1 MNAPQP
7 GNGVPEPHN
16 WGRWG
21 PADERGTLN
30 LLTPDAVKTAAGCV
44 QDGRVLPL
52 AMPIKGS
59 TSGPAAATVPHL
71 PHRPLPQ
78 HFMSVDGGDYAAGSR
93 PVGPGLCLSDDAL
106 VLSPHGTTTH
116 LDALCH
122 VWAGDRLYNGH
133 PATRVRSYGAT
144 RCGIDNV
151 GAVVA
156 RGILLDVAR
165 HRGVPHLDGED
176 RVGPDE
182 LARCAAE
189 QGVDPGPGDVVLVR
203 TGWPAVFAAE
213 PQRYYQPQPG
223 LSFPAGRWLAA
234 QDIAVIGADNA
245 AIAGLDEAGRFA
257 EPLEED
263 LHLLFLWRHGI
274 HMLEMLWLDELAA
287 TGRAEFLFIL
297 APLAVSG
304 GTASPVTP
312 LAVL

>member
-1 MNAPQP
+1 MSVPQP
-7 GNGVPEPHN
+7 GSGVPEPHN

-30 LLTPDAVKTAAGCV
+30 LLTPEVVKAAAGCV
-44 QDGRVLPL
+44 RDGRVLPL

-59 TSGPAAATVPHL
+59 TSGSAAASVPHL

-78 HFMSVDGGDYAAGSR
+78 HFMSVDGGDYAAGAR
-93 PVGPGLCLSDDAL
+93 PVGSGLCLSDDAL

-122 VWAGDRLYNGH
+122 VWAGGRLYNDH
-133 PATRVRSYGAT
+133 PAARVRSYGAT

-156 RGILLDVAR
+156 RGILLDVAG
-165 HRGVPHLDGED
+165 HMGVSHLDGLD
-176 RVGPDE
+176 RVEPDV
-182 LARCAAE
+182 LAACAAR
-189 QGVDPGPGDVVLVR
+189 QGVDPGPGDVVLIR
-203 TGWPAVFAAE
+203 TGWPTVFPVD

-223 LSFPAGRWLAA
+223 LSFAAGCWLATR
-234 QDIAVIGADNA
+234 DVAVVGADNA
-245 AIAGLDEAGRFA
+245 AIAGLDAAGRFG

-274 HMLEMLWLDELAA
+274 HMLEMLWLEELAT

-297 APLAVSG
+297 APLAVCG

>member
-1 MNAPQP
+1 VSAPPP
-7 GNGVPEPHN
+7 GTSVPEPHN

-21 PADERGTLN
+21 PGDQRGTLN
-30 LLTPDAVKTAAGCV
+30 LLTPDVVKAAVECV
-44 QDGRVLPL
+44 RDGRVLPL

-93 PVGPGLCLSDDAL
+93 PVGAGLCLSDDAI

-122 VWAGDRLYNGH
+122 VWAGEKLYNGH
-133 PATRVRSYGAT
+133 SAARVRSYGAT

-156 RGILLDVAR
+156 RGVLLDVAG
-165 HRGVPHLDGED
+165 HTGVSHLDGQD
-176 RVGPDE
+176 CISPDL
-182 LARCAAE
+182 LAACAE
-189 QGVDPGPGDVVLVR
+189 ERGVDLRAGDVVLIR
-203 TGWPAVFAAE
+203 TGWPVVFSDD

-223 LSFPAGRWLAA
+223 LSFPAGRWLAER
-234 QDIAVIGADNA
+234 DIAVIGADNA

-274 HMLEMLWLDELAA
+274 HMLEMLWLEELAVA
-287 TGRAEFLFIL
+287 GRAEFLFVL